1 MAESFF
7 SSPYSAILY
16 IAGLYVLWSAVF
28 ETGHR
33 HLRWVRRQ
41 IRKPPSPAP
50 VEPPPEEPEEP
61 EEPAVV
67 LGHPSAHLNL
77 GPAPELREGKRKLT
91 MVAPEYLIENQDP
104 NLPIRNVT
112 TGVRTRDGRS
122 HVFDAFYAQLIGAG
136 RNAPVTNVTVPED
149 FLEDVHES
157 AAVTAFL
164 YWARFTRQRVRWEV
178 VYDPDTRQPSYSEVP
193 MPNPELSAHVLQLGG
208 NQRRFVIE
216 NTGDVRIEQVECE
229 LPGEATNWGLMTEVL
244 AAWPLPALDPGQSQ
258 EIPLALAMGPS
269 SIEVT
274 LRGRAEAVP
283 YERTQAVSGI

>member
-7 SSPYSAILY
+7 SSPSSAILY
-16 IAGLYVLWSAVF
+16 LAGVYLLWSAVF
-28 ETGHR
+28 ETGRR
-33 HLRWVRRQ
+33 HLRWVWRKV
-41 IRKPPSPAP
+41 RKPPPPAP
-50 VEPPPEEPEEP
+50 VEPEPQLEAP

-77 GPAPELREGKRKLT
+77 TPASELGEGEHRKLT

-104 NLPIRNVT
+104 HLPIRNVT

-122 HVFDAFYAQLIGAG
+122 HVFDAFYAPLLGAG
-136 RNAPVTNVTVPED
+136 RDAPVKNVKIPED

-178 VYDPDTRQPSYSEVP
+178 VYDPNTRQPTYSEVP
-193 MPNPELSAHVLQLGG
+193 MPSPELSGHVLQLGG
-208 NQRRFVIE
+208 NERRFVIE

-258 EIPLALAMGPS
+258 EIPLALAMGAS
-269 SIEVT
+269 LIEVT

-283 YERTQAVSGI
+283 YERKQVVSGV